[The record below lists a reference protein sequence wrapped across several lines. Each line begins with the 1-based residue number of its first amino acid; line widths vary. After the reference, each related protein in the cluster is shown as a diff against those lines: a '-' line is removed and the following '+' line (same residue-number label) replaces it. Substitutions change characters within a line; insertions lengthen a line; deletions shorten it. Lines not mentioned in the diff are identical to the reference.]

1 LNNKHYICDMRYYV
15 YKLVNTKDEVEY
27 IGETTN
33 PRVRFSNH
41 RNKYGKFSGREDL
54 EMVVIEYFDTR
65 KEAYLKQIELQVNIG
80 LTTDRQRMSRPG
92 EENPK
97 TKLTNDQVREIK
109 RDYKKGNGAELGRKH
124 GVSRMVIGKIM
135 NGASFKDIV

>member
-1 LNNKHYICDMRYYV
+1 MRYCV
-15 YKLVNTKDEVEY
+15 YKLVNTKGEVEY

-54 EMVVIEYFDTR
+54 EMVVLEYFDTR
-65 KEAYLKQIELQVNIG
+65 KEAYLKQIELQIALS
-80 LTTDRQRMSRPG
+80 LTTDRERMSRPG

-109 RDYKKGNGAELGRKH
+109 RDYKKGNGAELGRKY
-124 GVSRMVIGKIM
+124 GVSRMVIGKII
-135 NGASFKDIV
+135 NGRSFRDIE